1 MWLCKYGT
9 ARKDI
14 CKTKLKQRFHSYCF
28 FKASLWKV
36 CEACPELFIRL
47 NFPMISHCFIQNPA
61 FESSEEKYYPHN
73 FSAKRPRIGTIVKN
87 HIQSSSC
94 LFRTTLFVC
103 SESDTSLMNYII
115 PIGHPVMHA
124 LRAYVSPFAV
134 RQTCKH
140 AFLTNAHFIVCTC
153 CFKQ

>member
-103 SESDTSLMNYII
+103 SESDTSLMNYSIKKRRERRGLRLYRKI
-115 PIGHPVMHA
+115 AGPFVLAGNFFYLCGYAVLNKQIG
-124 LRAYVSPFAV
+124 
-134 RQTCKH
+134 
-140 AFLTNAHFIVCTC
+140 I
-153 CFKQ
+153 

>member
-103 SESDTSLMNYII
+103 SESDTSLMNYNII
-115 PIGHPVMHA
+115 Q
-124 LRAYVSPFAV
+124 LKLEQVSLLQSS
-134 RQTCKH
+134 QTHECAPQPHHILNSKIIK
-140 AFLTNAHFIVCTC
+140 T
-153 CFKQ
+153 